1 LVEYVLPKH
10 DVEGSNPFARSGV
23 PRLMDFRELGKSIAD
38 FLNQSGIPCEL
49 SDSPVPKALMAEHVV
64 KCLNEYFQIDP
75 EAIKALF
82 AHRVPVNE
90 ALADHPT
97 VQVTAGDPSTM
108 SILGLLNGIV
118 GTIPGTDS
126 IGYVCGDYDD
136 EDYDRLLGFSV
147 HPKAEFEAKD
157 ASVDPVP

>member
-1 LVEYVLPKH
+1 
-10 DVEGSNPFARSGV
+10 
-23 PRLMDFRELGKSIAD
+23 MDFRELGKSIAD

-49 SDSPVPKALMAEHVV
+49 SDSPVPKALMAEHIV

-75 EAIKALF
+75 EAITALF

-90 ALADHPT
+90 TLADHPT
-97 VQVTAGDPSTM
+97 VQVRSGEPPTM
-108 SILGLLNGIV
+108 SILGLLNGFV

-136 EDYDRLLGFSV
+136 DDHNKLLGFSV
-147 HPKAEFEAKD
+147 HPKSKFEVKD
-157 ASVDPVP
+157 GIHHPVFGQ